1 MFSKKHDHSGTS
13 AFNSRKGEDFFGVQ
27 AKLNIGKSND
37 KYEAEADKLADAVVS
52 DKKNIAPE
60 PFFTPSPV
68 VQSKTVT
75 ETQSENKNT
84 EIRKKNP
91 IPEISPVIQPKLKV
105 VQNKQFA
112 NSDVFFNPAPVI
124 QKKQA
129 SEIQQK
135 SNPEKE
141 TPKENAVNENAAK
154 EKNLTKAIT
163 PVIQSKSEKKETV
176 QTKIESLEA
185 IEKTNTSK
193 SLVQQKKEEDI
204 QKKNTVEKVDTSS
217 NKTDLVKPESPKI
230 AEKNLAPK
238 PQIQKKKEEEIQAK
252 EEEEIQAKEEEK
264 ELQMSAAADANPTD
278 NSNLESTLN
287 NSKGGGTPMSGQVKN
302 EMESNFGADFSNVR
316 IHNDSTAVQMNQQ
329 LGAQAF
335 ANGSDVYF
343 NEGKYNPGSQE
354 GKHLLAHELTHT
366 VQQGAAAAVQPK
378 MIQKTTTPPAGST
391 VTPPSGVTPHD
402 EANGEFSYEKGGFS
416 YRINTRSSPL
426 ELILPTIS
434 ISEFKARNRRLFVA
448 PLDVPADRNTAQPE
462 NWNTG
467 TEAQANRLLDDKI
480 SEATRSGGFSRT
492 EDEANRVYF
501 FKGVGKPDLN
511 IFGTRNQLL
520 ALAKLPIWDRD
531 KNATTFQIDHI
542 VEHQLGGADN
552 VQNYELLEASAN
564 GSSGSSIAWEMNN
577 KIREAYDVFMSP
589 YYQTKTDKPVLP
601 ARPGRGNQY
610 VNTFK
615 DGGYKISFLDFDFEL
630 PTRSGMPDRYWSY
643 NEITQGQHLNK
654 IQALTG
660 DEMRRMGTE
669 DDPAL
674 FISPNGGQRLRI
686 PAGNQYPVRN
696 WLPRVDLT
704 ERPDFQ
710 NQTLKVDAYK
720 SSDTR
725 NTNKISASYPNMT
738 WNLNRI
744 PNTYIFYV
752 DKQTSIANAV
762 TGTGGVFQSLRLP
775 GMSPIQI
782 DQMDLT
788 EKGFSG
794 SGKVLPT
801 VPLISDADIDIV
813 IDGDGVR
820 LRKLFTA
827 NEFHFPAPFVID
839 NATLEVSFGTNG
851 LGITGRVDFGIN
863 NVGTGHI
870 QAAASMANGFALEG
884 AFNFDSELFNPAE
897 INVEYKDN
905 IWTIG
910 GRIGIIQGT
919 IRGVKS
925 ATIQASYSENTFTAS
940 GEAELDIPGIRSGT
954 MQATYNDTGFSIGG
968 QFQLK
973 DDIPGIRGGSVSAN
987 ISKQDGE
994 GYNVSVTGTAQPNI
1008 PGINSSLTVSYE
1020 NGALTLSGSAD
1031 YSRGML
1037 SGTATVGA
1045 TNRMIGEDGQPTGEP
1060 DDTMRVYGGGT
1071 LTLQL
1076 TPWLAATAGVKF
1088 LPNGEMEVTARLAT
1102 DTYDVFP
1109 RKQFDRNLFT
1119 VPTIEI
1125 PLFAIPL
1132 GPRSLGLVAQVSG
1145 GLDFTA
1151 GFGPGQL
1158 RNLSAEITYN
1168 PEHEELT
1175 TITGHGE
1182 FVIPADA
1189 GLTMHGDLGLGLS
1202 IGIASLSGG
1211 IELAGTLGLEGEAGA
1226 SVDLNWSPQTGLAL
1240 DAEGHITVNPKFT
1253 FDINAFARASLG
1265 IGWFSIS
1272 ETWRY
1277 NLASFSWGPDIQFGL
1292 VFPIHYKEGEPFDI
1306 SFDDIEVIYPE
1317 LDVIDMAKDL
1327 ASDVKDDIFD

>member
-1 MFSKKHDHSGTS
+1 MSAFSQTGKSNPSAPS

-37 KYEAEADKLADAVVS
+37 KYEAEADKVADAVVS
-52 DKKNIAPE
+52 NKKNIAPE

-68 VQSKTVT
+68 VQSKAVT
-75 ETQSENKNT
+75 ETQPENKNT
-84 EIRKKNP
+84 EIPKKTA
-91 IPEISPVIQPKLKV
+91 IPEITPVIQPKLKV
-105 VQNKQFA
+105 IQNKQILTPET
-112 NSDVFFNPAPVI
+112 FFNPVPVI
-124 QKKQA
+124 QKKQT

-141 TPKENAVNENAAK
+141 VQKENITK
-154 EKNLTKAIT
+154 EIT
-163 PVIQSKSEKKETV
+163 PVVQSKSEKEETV
-176 QTKIESLEA
+176 QTKIESPKTT
-185 IEKTNTSK
+185 EKTSTSK
-193 SLVQQKKEEDI
+193 SLVQPKKEEDI
-204 QKKNTVEKVDTSS
+204 PKKNTVEKVDVSP
-217 NKTDLVKPESPKI
+217 NKTDLVKTETPKI
-230 AEKNLAPK
+230 IEKSLAPK
-238 PQIQKKKEEEIQAK
+238 PLVQKKKEEDIQAK
-252 EEEEIQAKEEEK
+252 EEEEIQAKEEEN

-278 NSNLESTLN
+278 NSNLENTLN
-287 NSKGGGTPMSGQVKN
+287 SSKGGGTPMSGQVKN
-302 EMESNFGADFSNVR
+302 EMESGFGADFSNVR

-335 ANGSDVYF
+335 ASGSDVYF

-366 VQQGAAAAVQPK
+366 VQQGAAAVQPK
-378 MIQKTTTPPAGST
+378 MIQKTVNPPATSA
-391 VTPPSGVTPHD
+391 VTPPTGVTPRD
-402 EANGEFSYEKGGFS
+402 EANGQFSYEKGGLS
-416 YRINTRSSPL
+416 YRINTSSSSL
-426 ELILPTIS
+426 ALTLPIIS
-434 ISEFKARNRRLFVA
+434 ISSFKSRNSSLFVK
-448 PLDVPADRNTAQPE
+448 PLAVPRERVTAQSA

-467 TEAQANRLLDDKI
+467 TQAQVSPLLDTKI
-480 SEATRSGGFSRT
+480 NEATQRGGYSRT
-492 EDEANRVYF
+492 ENEAERLYF

-511 IFGTRNQLL
+511 IFGNRSDLL
-520 ALAKLPIWDRD
+520 GLAKLPIWDRD

-542 VEHQLGGADN
+542 VEDQLGGPDT

-564 GSSGSSIAWEMNN
+564 GSSGSSIAWEMNR

-589 YYQTKTDKPVLP
+589 YYQTKADKPVLP

-610 VNTFK
+610 VNLFK
-615 DGGYKISFLDFDFEL
+615 NAQYTISFLDCNFEL
-630 PTRSGMPDRYWSY
+630 PTQSGLPGRFWTY
-643 NEITQGQHLNK
+643 NEIIQGVHLNS
-654 IQALTG
+654 IEALTG

-674 FISPNGGQRLRI
+674 FISPNGGQRMTI
-686 PAGNQYPVRN
+686 PAGNQYPVPN
-696 WLPRVDLT
+696 WLPRVDLK

-720 SSDTR
+720 SSDLR
-725 NTNKISASYPNMT
+725 STNKVSASYPDMT

-752 DKQTSIANAV
+752 DKNSTIANAV

-788 EKGFSG
+788 EKGFNG

-851 LGITGRVDFGIN
+851 LGIAGRVDFGIN

-897 INVEYKDN
+897 ISVEYKDN

-910 GRIGIIQGT
+910 GRIGIPQGT

-925 ATIQASYSENTFTAS
+925 ATIQANYSENTFTAS

-954 MQATYNDTGFSIGG
+954 MQATYNDSGFSIGG

-973 DDIPGIRGGSVSAN
+973 DDIPGIRGGSVSAT
-987 ISKQDGE
+987 ISRQDGDE

-1045 TNRMIGEDGQPTGEP
+1045 TNRTIGEDGQPTGEP

-1175 TITGHGE
+1175 TIAGHGE

-1226 SVDLNWSPQTGLAL
+1226 SVDVNWSPQTGLAL

-1292 VFPIHYKEGEPFDI
+1292 VFPIHYREGEPFDI
-1306 SFDDIEVIYPE
+1306 SFDDIEVIYPQ

>member
-1 MFSKKHDHSGTS
+1 MGALAKKTAHSSNQTTS
-13 AFNSRKGEDFFGVQ
+13 TNERGSSPFFGLQ
-27 AKLNIGKSND
+27 AKLSIGKSND
-37 KYEAEADKLADAVVS
+37 KYEAEADKAADKIVT
-52 DKKNIAPE
+52 KTPENNPE
-60 PFFTPSPV
+60 PFFSPSPIVQNKLEEVQKKDVTAPQKSIAENLSPV
-68 VQSKTVT
+68 VQLK
-75 ETQSENKNT
+75 SEK
-84 EIRKKNP
+84 E
-91 IPEISPVIQPKLKV
+91 
-105 VQNKQFA
+105 
-112 NSDVFFNPAPVI
+112 
-124 QKKQA
+124 
-129 SEIQQK
+129 
-135 SNPEKE
+135 EKE
-141 TPKENAVNENAAK
+141 TIVT
-154 EKNLTKAIT
+154 EKATVEET
-163 PVIQSKSEKKETV
+163 PQNKTEVPQNETV
-176 QTKIESLEA
+176 
-185 IEKTNTSK
+185 KTTETISVPK
-193 SLVQQKKEEDI
+193 PIVQQKK
-204 QKKNTVEKVDTSS
+204 
-217 NKTDLVKPESPKI
+217 
-230 AEKNLAPK
+230 A
-238 PQIQKKKEEEIQAK
+238 EEEVQSK
-252 EEEEIQAKEEEK
+252 EEEEIQSKEDEK
-264 ELQMSAAADANPTD
+264 ELQMSAGADANPSD
-278 NSNLESTLN
+278 DSNLESNLN
-287 NSKGGGTPMSGQVKN
+287 HSRGGGSPLSKN
-302 EMESNFGADFSNVR
+302 TKTEMESGFGADFSSVR
-316 IHNDSTAVQMNQQ
+316 IHNDSNAVQMNKE
-329 LGAQAF
+329 LGSQAF
-335 ANGSDVYF
+335 ASGNDIYF
-343 NEGKYNPGSQE
+343 NEGKYNPGSQG

-366 VQQGAAAAVQPK
+366 VQQGASAVQPK
-378 MIQKTTTPPAGST
+378 MIQKTTTPSTAGSA
-391 VTPPSGVTPHD
+391 VTPPTGVTPRD
-402 EANGEFSYEKGGFS
+402 EANGQFSYEKDGRT
-416 YRINTRSSPL
+416 YRISTSSSLALTLPL
-426 ELILPTIS
+426 IS
-434 ISEFKARNRRLFVA
+434 ISDFKI
-448 PLDVPADRNTAQPE
+448 RNTSLFTRPLVMPPPGRNTQQPQ
-462 NWNTG
+462 NWDTG
-467 TEAQANRLLDDKI
+467 TAVQANHNLDTKI
-480 SEATRSGGFSRT
+480 TEATQSGGYSRA
-492 EDEANRVYF
+492 ENENERVYF
-501 FKGVGKPDLN
+501 FKGKNKPELN
-511 IFGTRNQLL
+511 IFGTRAELL
-520 ALAKLPIWDRD
+520 PLAKLPIWDRE

-542 VEHQLGGADN
+542 VEHQLGGNDTVA
-552 VQNYELLEASAN
+552 NYELLEASAN
-564 GSSGSSIAWEMNN
+564 GSSGSSIAWEMNR
-577 KIREAYDVFMSP
+577 KIKEAYDVFMSP

-610 VNTFK
+610 VNLFK
-615 DGGYKISFLDFDFEL
+615 DIGYNISFLDFNFGL
-630 PTRSGMPDRYWSY
+630 RTQSGMPDRYWSFD
-643 NEITQGQHLNK
+643 EINRGLHLDK
-654 IQALTG
+654 IESLTG

-674 FISPNGGQRLRI
+674 FISPNGGERLTI
-686 PAGNQYPVRN
+686 PQGNRYPVER
-696 WLPRVDLT
+696 WLPRVDLK

-710 NQTLKVDAYK
+710 NLTLKVDAYK
-720 SSDTR
+720 SSDMR
-725 NTNKISASYPNMT
+725 STNKISASYPDMT
-738 WNLNRI
+738 WNLVRI

-752 DKQTSIANAV
+752 DKQSTINNAV

-788 EKGFSG
+788 PAGFAG

-827 NEFHFPAPFVID
+827 DEFHFPSPFVIE
-839 NATLEVSFGTNG
+839 NASLEVSFGTNG
-851 LGITGRVDFGIN
+851 LGVAGRVDFGIN
-863 NVGTGHI
+863 NVGSGHI

-884 AFNFDSELFNPAE
+884 AFNFDSTLFNPAE

-910 GRIGIIQGT
+910 GRIGITQGT

-925 ATIQASYSENTFTAS
+925 ATIEARYSENTFTAS

-954 MQATYNDTGFSIGG
+954 MQATYGDDGFSIGG
-968 QFQLK
+968 QFQLR
-973 DDIPGIRGGSVSAN
+973 DDIPGIRGGSVSAS
-987 ISKQDGE
+987 IAKQNGAE
-994 GYNVSVTGTAQPNI
+994 GYNVSVSGTAQPNI
-1008 PGINSSLTVSYE
+1008 PGINSSLTVTYE
-1020 NGALTLSGSAD
+1020 NGALTLTGSAD

-1037 SGTATVGA
+1037 SGSVTVGA
-1045 TNRMIGEDGQPTGEP
+1045 TNRTIGEDGQPTGEP

-1132 GPRSLGLVAQVSG
+1132 GPRSLGLVAQASG

-1175 TITGHGE
+1175 TVAGHGE
-1182 FVIPADA
+1182 FAIPADA
-1189 GLTMHGDLGLGLS
+1189 GLTLHGDLGLGLS

-1226 SVDLNWSPQTGLAL
+1226 SVDVNWSPQTGLAL

-1292 VFPIHYKEGEPFDI
+1292 VFPIHYREGEPFDI